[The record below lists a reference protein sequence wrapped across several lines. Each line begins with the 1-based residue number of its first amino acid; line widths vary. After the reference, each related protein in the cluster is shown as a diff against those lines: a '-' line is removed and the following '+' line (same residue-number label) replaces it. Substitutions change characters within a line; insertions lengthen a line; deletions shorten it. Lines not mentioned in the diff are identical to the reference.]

1 MNIDELTPA
10 GASLRTVLNP
20 AASAEPVATFTAT
33 PTPDPAELWAPF
45 TKPTSMTSDGTQ
57 GNPLGSFRPGHG
69 LEHESANA
77 SERMAQHVAQTV
89 ARDQVED
96 GQGDDA
102 KPYRFSHAETARAV
116 RSALRPGVA
125 LR

>member
-33 PTPDPAELWAPF
+33 RTPDPSEAWEPF
-45 TKPTSMTSDGTQ
+45 SRPTSMTSDGTQ

-89 ARDQVED
+89 AKDQDD
-96 GQGDDA
+96 GQDGDA
-102 KPYRFSHAETARAV
+102 KPYRFSHAETAKAV
-116 RSALRPGVA
+116 RLALRPGTF
-125 LR
+125 